1 LNPLTVVNKKYRY
14 DNTTK
19 NLATFTVILGVLT
32 LMLITSALTEQ
43 SHEGHPLER
52 NYRGT
57 AGAIVASG
65 IPGGLLILYSAPSG
79 TGGISKRDDGTRR
92 TPVGS
97 EQLVCPAKASSTM
110 M

>member
-1 LNPLTVVNKKYRY
+1 MTLYP
-14 DNTTK
+14 
-19 NLATFTVILGVLT
+19 TVILGVLT
-32 LMLITSALTEQ
+32 LILAISALTEK
-43 SHEGHPLER
+43 SHEGHLPER

-65 IPGGLLILYSAPSG
+65 IPGGLLILYSVLSG

-92 TPVGS
+92 APAGS